1 MKLKENLVVRKIG
14 NEYMMVSESGSG
26 LNYTRVISL
35 NTSAAYLIENVG
47 HDTFTDVEW
56 VELLI
61 NKYNIAREL
70 AEADVRKL
78 IEKLQKENLLEI

>member
-14 NEYMMVSESGSG
+14 NEYMMVSESGAG

-47 HDTFTDVEW
+47 HNTFTDAEW

>member
-47 HDTFTDVEW
+47 HNTFTDTEW
-56 VELLI
+56 VEMLI